1 MAGVVFRALQTLPGS
16 TQRWWEELVVTKFVI
31 IIIIFSCLLGV
42 KAPLEL
48 AHVKK
53 MEWNG
58 KFWYWMTHKFF

>member
-53 MEWNG
+53 EEKKEEKKEKTSWG
-58 KFWYWMTHKFF
+58 